1 MSDHFLVLNLDLRSH
16 YWNVVYDDGDDDDGH
31 EGFVSEGSQGDPEP
45 QYFVTENQ
53 EARSGLARFDG
64 ETLTDR
70 LCTLAESSLKL
81 SNADEFSS

>member
-1 MSDHFLVLNLDLRSH
+1 MMTTIMIMLIMVMMMMAMKVLYLR
-16 YWNVVYDDGDDDDGH
+16 GLK
-31 EGFVSEGSQGDPEP
+31 
-45 QYFVTENQ
+45 NQ
-53 EARSGLARFDG
+53 EARRGLERFDG

>member
-1 MSDHFLVLNLDLRSH
+1 MIH
-16 YWNVVYDDGDDDDGH
+16 DDGDDDDGH

-53 EARSGLARFDG
+53 EARRGLARFDG

-70 LCTLAESSLKL
+70 LCTLGESSLKL